1 MRILVTGGAGFIGSH
16 MVCRLLS
23 DGHTVANIDKLTYAG
38 SLDNLGDYR
47 DHPHHVFSKADI
59 CDMAA
64 VRSVFHN
71 FKPEAVVH
79 MAAESHVDRSID
91 SPQDFIETNING
103 THNLLRI
110 AYDYWHNAES
120 ALKAAFRFIHLSTD
134 EVYGSLTL
142 NEPAFNEDS
151 PYRPNSPY
159 SASKASSDLLVR
171 SYFKT
176 YGLPAIII
184 NTSNNFGPR
193 QFPEKLIPLMILNGL
208 EGKPLPVYGK
218 GEQIRDW
225 LYVKDHIEGLLA
237 ALEHGRAGETY
248 CIGGSNEVRNIDFVK
263 TICSLL
269 DQKAPRADG
278 TPYESLITFVKDRP
292 GHDFRYAIDS
302 SKAKR
307 ELGWS
312 PRYSLMDALE
322 ETVLWYIHEKTKLIN
337 LHTRERLGSVTGT

>member
-1 MRILVTGGAGFIGSH
+1 MRILVTGGAGFIGSY

-23 DGHTVANIDKLTYAG
+23 DGHAVANIDKLTYAG
-38 SLDNLGDYR
+38 SLNNLGDYNQ
-47 DHPHHVFSKADI
+47 HPNHFFSKTDI
-59 CDMAA
+59 CDYFGLKRAFLDFRPDA
-64 VRSVFHN
+64 V
-71 FKPEAVVH
+71 AH

-110 AYDYWHNAES
+110 AHDYWQNLEPAS
-120 ALKAAFRFIHLSTD
+120 KGAFRFIHLSTD

-142 NEPAFNEDS
+142 DEPPFTEQS
-151 PYRPNSPY
+151 PYKPNSPY
-159 SASKASSDLLVR
+159 SASKASSDFLVR

-176 YGLPAIII
+176 YGLPAVII

-225 LYVKDHIEGLLA
+225 LYVKDHVEGLLRV
-237 ALEHGRAGETY
+237 LERGRAGETY

-263 TICSLL
+263 IICSIL
-269 DQKAPRADG
+269 DQKAPRANG
-278 TPYESLITFVKDRP
+278 QSYEGLITFVKDRP

-307 ELGWS
+307 ELDWS
-312 PRYSLMDALE
+312 PQYSLMDALE
-322 ETVLWYIHEKTKLIN
+322 ETVLWYINQKENLVN
-337 LHTRERLGSVTGT
+337 LHSRERLGSAAGT

>member
-1 MRILVTGGAGFIGSH
+1 MRVLVTGGAGFIGSH

-23 DGHTVANIDKLTYAG
+23 NGHTVANIDKLTYAG

-47 DHPHHVFSKADI
+47 DHPHHIFSKTDI
-59 CDMAA
+59 CEMAA
-64 VRSVFHN
+64 LKRAFHD
-71 FKPEAVVH
+71 FKPEVVLH

-110 AYDYWHNAES
+110 AYDYWHNADGG
-120 ALKAAFRFIHLSTD
+120 LKTAFRFIHLSTD
-134 EVYGSLTL
+134 EVYGSLAL
-142 NEPAFNEDS
+142 DEPAFNEDS

-225 LYVKDHIEGLLA
+225 LYVKDHVEGLLA
-237 ALEHGRAGETY
+237 ALERGRAGETY

-322 ETVLWYIHEKTKLIN
+322 ETVLWYIHEKAKLIN
-337 LHTRERLGSVTGT
+337 LHSRERLGSVIGT